1 MAKPLL
7 LLLTLLA
14 TASADSITKKA
25 RSASDVSMK
34 ALRKQAKMH
43 MDAQAGARRLSTTP
57 APSPGDDD
65 WDDDD
70 WGASIVSPRAPSSPS
85 PSTYRE

>member
-14 TASADSITKKA
+14 TASADSIIKKA
-25 RSASDVSMK
+25 RSDVSMK
-34 ALRKQAKMH
+34 ALHKQAKMH

-57 APSPGDDD
+57 APSPWGDDD
-65 WDDDD
+65 D
-70 WGASIVSPRAPSSPS
+70 IIMTLVSPRAPSSPS

>member
-14 TASADSITKKA
+14 TASADSIIKKG
-25 RSASDVSMK
+25 RSDVSMK

-65 WDDDD
+65 DG
-70 WGASIVSPRAPSSPS
+70 GASLVSPRAPSSPS

>member
-34 ALRKQAKMH
+34 ALRKRAKMH

-57 APSPGDDD
+57 APSPWGDDD
-65 WDDDD
+65 DIIMT
-70 WGASIVSPRAPSSPS
+70 AVSPRAPSSPS

>member
-14 TASADSITKKA
+14 TASADSIIKKA
-25 RSASDVSMK
+25 RSDVSMK
-34 ALRKQAKMH
+34 ALHKQAKMH

-57 APSPGDDD
+57 APSPWGDDD
-65 WDDDD
+65 DFIMT
-70 WGASIVSPRAPSSPS
+70 AVSPRAPSSPS

>member
-14 TASADSITKKA
+14 TASADSIIKKG
-25 RSASDVSMK
+25 RSDVSMK

-57 APSPGDDD
+57 APSPWTDDGDNDAV
-65 WDDDD
+65 WD
-70 WGASIVSPRAPSSPS
+70 VSPRAPSSPS

>member
-14 TASADSITKKA
+14 TASADSIIKKA
-25 RSASDVSMK
+25 RSDVSVK
-34 ALRKQAKMH
+34 ALHKQAKMH

-57 APSPGDDD
+57 APSPWGDDD
-65 WDDDD
+65 DIIMT
-70 WGASIVSPRAPSSPS
+70 AVSPRAPSSPS

>member
-25 RSASDVSMK
+25 RSDVSMK

-70 WGASIVSPRAPSSPS
+70 WGVTIVSPRAPSSPS

>member
-34 ALRKQAKMH
+34 ALRKQAKMQ
-43 MDAQAGARRLSTTP
+43 MDAQAERRLSTTP
-57 APSPGDDD
+57 APSPWGDDD
-65 WDDDD
+65 D
-70 WGASIVSPRAPSSPS
+70 IIMTLVSPRAPSSPS

>member
-14 TASADSITKKA
+14 TASADSIIKKA
-25 RSASDVSMK
+25 RSDVSMK
-34 ALRKQAKMH
+34 ALHKQAKMH

-57 APSPGDDD
+57 APSP
-65 WDDDD
+65 WTDDDD
-70 WGASIVSPRAPSSPS
+70 YYNYLDHVSPRAPSSPS

>member
-25 RSASDVSMK
+25 RSDVFMK
-34 ALRKQAKMH
+34 ALRKQAKMQ
-43 MDAQAGARRLSTTP
+43 MDAQADARRLSTTP
-57 APSPGDDD
+57 APSPWGDDD
-65 WDDDD
+65 DIIMT
-70 WGASIVSPRAPSSPS
+70 AVSPRAPSSPS
-85 PSTYRE
+85 PSTYRV